1 MYQVRQCLGFVHLIF
16 GRKSFIGK
24 TCHLTTVMHLYYT
37 ELMPRLLVN
46 PVVIVMGT
54 EIIKL
59 LSAVVD
65 LAVMLSDNFG
75 LIVWD

>member
-1 MYQVRQCLGFVHLIF
+1 M
-16 GRKSFIGK
+16 
-24 TCHLTTVMHLYYT
+24 YT
-37 ELMPRLLVN
+37 ELMSRLLVN